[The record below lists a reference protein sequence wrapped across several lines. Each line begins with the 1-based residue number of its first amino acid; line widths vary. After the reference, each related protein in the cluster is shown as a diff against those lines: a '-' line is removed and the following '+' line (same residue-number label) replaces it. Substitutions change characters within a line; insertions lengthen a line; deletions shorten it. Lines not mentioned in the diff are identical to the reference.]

1 MQVGTISMDIY
12 STETNIFSVFGLNS
26 VNFLSIPL
34 LSIFQNSLNKKLNS
48 HPPPCSWY
56 NIYPWSFYQTVGP
69 RSGQPLA
76 LHPSCIPV
84 SQQTDVRP
92 TVRWTSPGGSSY
104 WRSPSRGREVRPV
117 LHRNAPARVFSSP
130 SVLSAAHFSPREQVS
145 NMMAKT
151 LFNLSLI

>member
-34 LSIFQNSLNKKLNS
+34 LSIFQNSLNKKLNW
-48 HPPPCSWY
+48 HPPLCSWY

-76 LHPSCIPV
+76 PAPV
-84 SQQTDVRP
+84 LYPGQSTDRRQTYRQMNLSWRIVLLALSLQRSRGQTCP
-92 TVRWTSPGGSSY
+92 PPECSSTCLLVPFGAIGCTLF
-104 WRSPSRGREVRPV
+104 PSR
-117 LHRNAPARVFSSP
+117 AS
-130 SVLSAAHFSPREQVS
+130 EQYDG
-145 NMMAKT
+145 
-151 LFNLSLI
+151 